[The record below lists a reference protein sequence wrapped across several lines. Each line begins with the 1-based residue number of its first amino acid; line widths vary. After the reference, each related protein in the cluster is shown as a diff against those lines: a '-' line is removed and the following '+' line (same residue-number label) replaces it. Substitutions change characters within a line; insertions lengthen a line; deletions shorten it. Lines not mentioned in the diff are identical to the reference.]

1 MTVTP
6 IFEEWRS
13 ASYPYTFYGRLHVPI
28 IVGGIPSD
36 PDVMKGWIE
45 SKVKDN
51 AELIQQRVAQTMV
64 ERNLTADQ
72 AIEEVRKLKSLNGFK
87 RDDEKGL
94 YIEGRQLKAAL
105 KEAVSVAVAAKKLE
119 MTGWGATRK
128 WLTKYLPEHVFVV
141 EDRLYLGAFEPT
153 GVLQQ
158 FVHARNQSSVQYQE
172 YVENAEIDF
181 TVVTD
186 HDFSAREWAMIW
198 TTGELQGIGA
208 SRSQGYGTYS
218 VVKWDGHVD
227 EMAVAEKPKVK
238 EPVMRM
244 RTKKDKVSD
253 E

>member
-1 MTVTP
+1 VTVTP
-6 IFEEWRS
+6 IFEEWRA
-13 ASYPYTFYGRLHVPI
+13 ASYPFTFYGRLHVPI
-28 IVGGIPSD
+28 IVGGIPSN

-64 ERNLTADQ
+64 EMGVTADQ
-72 AIEEVRKLKSLNGFK
+72 AIEEVKKAKSLNRFK
-87 RDDEKGL
+87 RDEEKGL

-105 KEAVSVAVAAKKLE
+105 KEAVSVAVAAKKIE

-128 WLTKYLPEHVFVV
+128 WLTKFLPEHVFVV
-141 EDRLYLGAFEPT
+141 EERLFLGVFEET

-158 FVHARNQSSVQYQE
+158 FVHARNQSSIQYQE

-186 HDFSAREWAMIW
+186 YDFTDKDWAMIW
-198 TTGELQGIGA
+198 TTGELQGLGA

-218 VVKWDGHVD
+218 VTKWDKHVD
-227 EMAVAEKPKVK
+227 QSAMPETTRVK
-238 EPVMRM
+238 
-244 RTKKDKVSD
+244 TKKAAA
-253 E
+253 